1 MTREEAIKRAKEN
14 ILAYTLEMA
23 EFEAMDIETL
33 EQTRWIP
40 VTERLP
46 DNAQHKGAF
55 CPKYQVMTKYGVTE
69 GWYNP
74 DYESWYV
81 LLWFMTKR
89 FHETDIDLKRGD
101 VPEVVKI
108 PLKAGIVTAWMPLPE
123 PYKAGDSE

>member
-1 MTREEAIKRAKEN
+1 MKKNRQVNRMNKI
-14 ILAYTLEMA
+14 
-23 EFEAMDIETL
+23 DITW
-33 EQTRWIP
+33 TP
-40 VTERLP
+40 VSERLP

-101 VPEVVKI
+101 IPKVVKI
-108 PLKAGIVTAWMPLPE
+108 PLKAGIVTAWMSLPE
-123 PYKAGDSE
+123 SVQIEVKAGEQNDI